1 MQQVWIVRLVDVTRT
16 HETFK
21 FDFPS
26 HLRIHGT
33 VVATPLLV
41 LGIDRFTGHG

>member
-1 MQQVWIVRLVDVTRT
+1 MQQVWIVRFVDVTRT

-26 HLRIHGT
+26 HLRTQRT
-33 VVATPLLV
+33 VVSAPLLV
-41 LGIDRFTGHG
+41 LGINGFTGHG